1 MRSAV
6 SSPCMVSCLQALQS
20 CIATQIEY
28 ILDVLK
34 NSSDEKFDNFCIGLL
49 ITQQEEI
56 VKRFLLNDGKI
67 CVNQYFKDVLLYFMH
82 LI

>member
-1 MRSAV
+1 
-6 SSPCMVSCLQALQS
+6 MVSCLQALQS
-20 CIATQIEY
+20 RIAQIEY
-28 ILDVLK
+28 ILEILK
-34 NSSDEKFDNFCIGLL
+34 TSSDEKFDNFCIGL

-67 CVNQYFKDVLLYFMH
+67 CVNQYFKDVLIYFMH